1 MKGIVRNLVIL
12 IVSAGCLNGCAFF
25 RGHFG
30 EEFDPQAVAEIR
42 KGTTTRAD
50 VAARF
55 GAPDEIV
62 HAADRDI
69 FHYRRYDSKMGFLVI
84 ISRFNIKGDHLYVF
98 FNRDGVVDDVVYGK
112 RTDRLQFQVWPF
124 GD

>member
-1 MKGIVRNLVIL
+1 MRTCRNMLIL
-12 IVSAGCLNGCAFF
+12 MVSLGLLNGCAFF

-30 EEFDPQAVAEIR
+30 EDFDSQEVEAIK
-42 KGTTTRAD
+42 KGTTTRAE

-69 FHYRRYDSKMGFLVI
+69 FHYRRYDSKMGFLLI

-98 FNRDGVVDDVVYGK
+98 FNHDGVVDEVVYGK
-112 RTDRLQFQVWPF
+112 RTDRLRFQVWPF

>member
-1 MKGIVRNLVIL
+1 MTMAAIL
-12 IVSAGCLNGCAFF
+12 VSASLLGGCAFF

-30 EEFDPQAVAEIR
+30 EDFDAEAVAGIH
-42 KGTTTRAD
+42 KGTTTRAE

-84 ISRFNIKGDHLYVF
+84 VSRFNIKGDHLYVF
-98 FNRDGVVDDVVYGK
+98 FNRDGVVDEVIYGK

>member
-1 MKGIVRNLVIL
+1 MMRAFGFLL
-12 IVSAGCLNGCAFF
+12 LLAVSVGLLTGCAFL

-30 EEFDPQAVAEIR
+30 EGFDPEAIKAIR
-42 KGTTTRAD
+42 KGTTTRAE

-69 FHYRRYDSKMGFLVI
+69 FHYRRYDSKMGYLLI

-98 FNRDGVVDDVVYGK
+98 FNRDGVVEDVIYGK
-112 RTDRLQFQVWPF
+112 RTDRLEFQVWPF
-124 GD
+124 GE

>member
-1 MKGIVRNLVIL
+1 MTRYGTMIALAL
-12 IVSAGCLNGCAFF
+12 SLSLLNGCAFF
-25 RGHFG
+25 RGHYG
-30 EEFDPQAVAEIR
+30 EGFDAQEIANIK
-42 KGTTTRAD
+42 KGTTTRAE

-69 FHYRRYDSKMGFLVI
+69 FHYRRYDSKMGYLVI
-84 ISRFNIKGDHLYVF
+84 IARFNIMGDHLYVF
-98 FNRDGVVDDVVYGK
+98 FNRDGVVDEVVYGK

>member
-1 MKGIVRNLVIL
+1 MRARSNILIL
-12 IVSAGCLNGCAFF
+12 IVGLSLLSGCAFF

-30 EEFDPQAVAEIR
+30 EDFDLQDVEAIK

-62 HAADRDI
+62 HAGDRDI
-69 FHYRRYDSKMGFLVI
+69 FHYRRYDSKMGYLVI

-98 FNRDGVVDDVVYGK
+98 FNHDGVVDEVVYGK
-112 RTDRLQFQVWPF
+112 RTDRLEFQVWPF